1 LRKWEQIMKHIIFA
15 AAFAAATPVL
25 AGETSAPE
33 GAAVYF
39 ANLETGATVSSPVI
53 VVFGLSGMGVAPAG
67 IEKEMTG
74 HHHLLLNRLAFGEG
88 QFGEEE
94 FELAIPSDDNHRHFG
109 GGQTELSL
117 DLAAGRHTLQ
127 LVLGDHNHVP
137 HDPPVVSDVITIT
150 VE

>member
-1 LRKWEQIMKHIIFA
+1 MGGDNEAHHLRGSFLPRQH
-15 AAFAAATPVL
+15 PVL
-25 AGETSAPE
+25 AGETPAPE

-117 DLAAGRHTLQ
+117 DLAAGQ
-127 LVLGDHNHVP
+127 HNAP
-137 HDPPVVSDVITIT
+137 TRSGRSQSRPARPARWSSDVITIT